1 VARRLRV
8 QYAGRLYH
16 VLNRDDRELDFRDD
30 TNLQGFLATMGEV
43 YVKTGGAGK
52 RISDRKRDSIKMP

>member
-1 VARRLRV
+1 
-8 QYAGRLYH
+8 
-16 VLNRDDRELDFRDD
+16 VLNRDDRELNFRDD